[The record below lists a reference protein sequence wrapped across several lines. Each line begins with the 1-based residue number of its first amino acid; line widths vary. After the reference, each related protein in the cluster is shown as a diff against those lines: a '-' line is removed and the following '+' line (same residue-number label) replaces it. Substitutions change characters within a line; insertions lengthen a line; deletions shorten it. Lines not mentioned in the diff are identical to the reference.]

1 MEGAALAA
9 RKHLDTALFTA
20 WHTALFAL
28 NGWADKGKL
37 AGGKSL
43 ADLMDH
49 SPKPEGAA
57 LKHAQ
62 GIAFFHR
69 LKAKGVP
76 MTITRETIN

>member
-9 RKHLDTALFTA
+9 RKQLDTALFAA

-49 SPKPEGAA
+49 SPKPQGAA

-62 GIAFFHR
+62 AIAFFHR
-69 LKAKGVP
+69 LRAKGMSVK
-76 MTITRETIN
+76 ITRETIN